1 MFHLSRWG
9 FAMDKPLDYMAG
21 HHVYTYDELTA
32 FISDVVAAN
41 DKFKEEIKRVRELVG
56 LAEGGKASD
65 MLLDLLG
72 IQ

>member
-1 MFHLSRWG
+1 
-9 FAMDKPLDYMAG
+9 MAG

-32 FISDVVAAN
+32 FISDVVAGN